1 MVIQQTI
8 PSFYNA
14 SAATPLPNHGD
25 FFNTHACLQH
35 LSLSRATRQVF
46 SCLLQLRV
54 LGLGFFQD
62 GDVGGRVLAMIVA
75 IHLLVNVA

>member
-8 PSFYNA
+8 PSFYHA
-14 SAATPLPNHGD
+14 SAATLLPNHGD
-25 FFNTHACLQH
+25 FFNTHACLQQ

-75 IHLLVNVA
+75 RHLLVNVA